1 MTVLTNWVLQRKAAT
16 VLIAVVV
23 FFFGLFAVSQLKSEL
38 LPNIDLPY
46 IAVSTVYPGA
56 SSDDV
61 TNQVSIPVEGV
72 VAQIPRL
79 KSVRSTSL
87 ESFSLVFAEFEFGTN
102 LKDVE
107 QSLNS
112 KLRSLTLPS
121 GPNGSAL
128 QPSISNFSFN
138 SQPIV
143 YVTVEGLKGQSS
155 EELGKW
161 AREVAK
167 PAYAKLPDVGSV
179 EVVGDPTRLVIIN
192 FRPKDLAARG
202 LSVNDVANTIRAN
215 NLSFPAG
222 TSDINGQTIPLR
234 TAFTFAD
241 SQQLANLVITPSSGG
256 GFGAG
261 APSATQA
268 AGAAPQLTRLSD
280 VADVKEAPQSNSG
293 ISRTNGKPGV
303 QIQVFKTQ
311 SGNTVT
317 VSDGVLKKN
326 DELNKTTEG
335 SIKTGVVYDQAL
347 QVRQSVDGLVKEGAL
362 GAFFAVLVIFLF
374 LRNVRSTLV
383 TAISIPSSIIVAF
396 ILLWNQGITLN
407 IMTLGGLAIA
417 VGRVVDDAIVVLE
430 NIFRHVQEGQPVPTA
445 IKRGTK
451 EVAGAITSSTITTV
465 AVFLPLGFVGGV
477 SGQFFLPFAL
487 TVTFALIASLIVA
500 LTIIPVFA
508 SFFITP
514 KSVGVE
520 KENTLLQRA
529 YTPVLKWGLA
539 HRWITL
545 GVALLLFVGS
555 IASVGIFKVPF
566 AFLPESGDKLLSVTI
581 NTAPGTDQASVIAV
595 TDQTEKVL
603 DKYKERGT
611 VTLYQTTIA
620 GDSQF
625 ARNQRAFGG
634 NVGTSNMLVRLN
646 SSSNTNDVAKEM
658 RKDFQPIFPK
668 GGTISVGPVGGFSS
682 NNLSLVVQGPTPEAV
697 RETSAKVVTTLK
709 GSQFDNK
716 LANVS
721 SDVSDL
727 TPQVVVTPDPTK
739 NPVANTALI
748 GSQLRNL
755 LQGQSAGTI
764 RFSNGQALD
773 VIMLLPKPTGGN
785 INEYIENLK
794 QLPILGTIKLG
805 DIAKVEQIQGSNQT
819 TRINQALA
827 STVKADITTEDTGGV
842 SQAALK
848 EINALQK
855 PAGVTVALAGAGQQ
869 QQEAFT
875 GLAVAML
882 AAIAL
887 VYIVMVVT
895 FGSLLEPLAILFSL
909 PLAFIGALGALV
921 ITQRALGLPAMIG
934 LLMLIGI
941 VVTNAIVLVDLV
953 NQLRRQGASIY
964 DSLVQAGRTRLRPIL
979 MTAVATI
986 LALMPLALG
995 LSEGSIIAAELGT
1008 VVIGGLLTSTLLT
1021 LVVVPV
1027 VYSLLEGG
1035 KERIIRFFR
1044 RGQKGDGDGGSSASG
1059 EQTPLKVEE
1068 REAQPVAFIQQA
1080 NPADA

>member
-16 VLIAVVV
+16 VLISVVI
-23 FFFGLFAVSQLKSEL
+23 FFFGLFAISQLKSEL

-61 TNQVSIPVEGV
+61 ANQVSIPVESV
-72 VAQIPRL
+72 VAQIPRV
-79 KSVRSTSL
+79 KTVRSTSL

-112 KLRSLTLPS
+112 KLRNVAFPT
-121 GPNGSAL
+121 GAGGTAL
-128 QPSISNFSFN
+128 QPTVSNFSLN
-138 SQPIV
+138 SQPIL

-167 PAYAKLPDVGSV
+167 PAYSKLANVGNV
-179 EVVGDPTRLVIIN
+179 EVVGDSTNLVVIN
-192 FRPKDLAARG
+192 FRPQDLTAKG
-202 LSVNDVANTIRAN
+202 ITINDVANSIRAN

-241 SQQLANLVITPSSGG
+241 ATQLSNLIITPSSGA
-256 GFGAG
+256 GFGG
-261 APSATQA
+261 NA
-268 AGAAPQLTRLSD
+268 AGGQASGTAPAPQITRLKD
-280 VADVKEAPQSNSG
+280 VADVKQASQTTSG

-311 SGNTVT
+311 NGNTVT
-317 VSDGVLKKN
+317 VSDGVLKEN
-326 DELNKTTEG
+326 DELNNANAG

-347 QVRQSVDGLVKEGAL
+347 QVRKSVEGLAREGGLGAL
-362 GAFFAVLVIFLF
+362 FAVLVIFLF

-383 TAISIPSSIIVAF
+383 TAISIPSSVIVAF

-430 NIFRHVQEGQPVPTA
+430 NIFRHVQQGDPVPTA

-477 SGQFFLPFAL
+477 TGQFFLPFAL

-508 SFFITP
+508 SFFITT
-514 KSVGVE
+514 KSAGVE
-520 KENTLLQRA
+520 KENTLLQRV
-529 YTPVLKWGLA
+529 YTPVLKWSLG

-545 GVALLLFVGS
+545 GVALLLFVFS

-581 NTAPGTDQASVIAV
+581 NTAPGTDQATVIAV

-603 DKYKERGT
+603 DKYKQNGT
-611 VTLYQTTIA
+611 ITLYQTTIS
-620 GDSQF
+620 GDSAF
-625 ARNQRAFGG
+625 SRNQRAFGG
-634 NVGTSNMLVRLN
+634 NVG
-646 SSSNTNDVAKEM
+646 SSNILLRLTPDAKTNDVAKQM
-658 RKDFQPIFPK
+658 RNDLQPVVPK
-668 GGTISVGPVGGFSS
+668 GGTISVAPLGGFSS
-682 NNLSLVVQGPTPEAV
+682 NSVSLVVQGPNPNAV
-697 RETSAKVVTTLK
+697 RDTSAKVVEALK

-721 SDVSDL
+721 SDVSNL

-739 NPVANTALI
+739 NPLANTALI

-764 RFSNGQALD
+764 RFANGQAQD
-773 VIMLLPKPTGGN
+773 VIMLLPKPTGGSLA
-785 INEYIENLK
+785 EYIENLK
-794 QLPILGTIKLG
+794 QLPVLGNIKLG
-805 DIAKVEQIQGSNQT
+805 DVATVEQIQASNQT
-819 TRINQALA
+819 TRINQFLA
-827 STVKADITTEDTGGV
+827 ATVKADITVEDTGGV
-842 SQAALK
+842 SREALK
-848 EINALQK
+848 AVDGVQK

-953 NQLRRQGASIY
+953 NQLRKQGSTIY
-964 DSLVQAGRTRLRPIL
+964 DALVQAGRTRVRPIL

-995 LSEGSIIAAELGT
+995 FSEGSIIAAELGT

-1035 KERIIRFFR
+1035 KARIARLFR
-1044 RGQKGDGDGGSSASG
+1044 RGDKGDGGSSAG
-1059 EQTPLKVEE
+1059 GDATPPKVEE
-1068 REAQPVAFIQQA
+1068 REAQSVAFIQQA